1 MSIRS
6 LQAYQDLIP
15 TLRDKEQRIMYALGD
30 NLFNAEDISRRTGIP
45 IITTR
50 ARLSEMYDQGI
61 VAQTRK
67 GLYYI
72 PPRED
77 RANIE
82 KARLEAKYEKWKKL
96 GERHGWHFRYDTIDK
111 NGEPQPED
119 YKQGSGLV
127 AELPFN

>member
-1 MSIRS
+1 MSTRS
-6 LQAYQDLIP
+6 LEAYQDILP
-15 TLRDKEQRIMYALGD
+15 TLKDKERRIMYALGES
-30 NLFNAEDISRRTGIP
+30 FINAENISLLTGIP

-50 ARLSEMYDQGI
+50 ARLSEMYDRGI
-61 VAQTRK
+61 VAQTQK

-72 PPRED
+72 PPREH

-96 GERHGWHFRYDTIDK
+96 GEKHGWHFRYDTTEK

-119 YKQGSGLV
+119 YKQGSPIFG
-127 AELPFN
+127 ELPF

>member
-1 MSIRS
+1 MSLRS
-6 LQAYQDLIP
+6 LQAYQDILP
-15 TLRDKEQRIMYALGD
+15 KLKDKERRIMYALGD
-30 NLFNAEDISRRTGIP
+30 THLNAEDISFKTGIP

-50 ARLSEMYDQGI
+50 ARLSEMYDRGI

-72 PPRED
+72 SPRED

-96 GERHGWHFRYDTIDK
+96 GEKHGWHFRYDTTDK
-111 NGEPQPED
+111 HGEPQPED
-119 YKQGSGLV
+119 YKQESPIFG
-127 AELPFN
+127 ELPF